1 MVTAPAPSG
10 PACPGET
17 PTATLGMEYFDQL
30 YADSADPWGFTTR
43 WYEARKYALSLALLP
58 AERYRDAFEPG
69 CSIGVL
75 TELLARRCDHLL
87 ACDGVAAAVREAT
100 ARTAQLPDVQVQR
113 AVIPDDWPPAQFDLI
128 VFSEILYYFAGDDL
142 ARVLRLGVSSLRPG
156 GTLLAV
162 HWRHPVAEYPRSG
175 DEVHQALAG
184 QAGLARL
191 VSHREPDLLAEVYIR
206 GEGQPRSV
214 AQAGGLA

>member
-1 MVTAPAPSG
+1 MVTAPV
-10 PACPGET
+10 T
-17 PTATLGMEYFDQL
+17 TLGMDYFDEL
-30 YADSADPWGFTTR
+30 YATSADPWGFTTR

-58 AERYRDAFEPG
+58 AKRYQNAFEPG

-75 TELLARRCDHLL
+75 TELLAPRCDRLL
-87 ACDGVAAAVREAT
+87 SWDGAAAAVRTAA
-100 ARTAQLPDVQVQR
+100 ARTAQLPQVQVQQ
-113 AVIPDDWPPAQFDLI
+113 AVIPGDWPPGKFDLI

-142 ARVLRLGVSSLRPG
+142 ARVLSLGVSALRPA

-191 VSHREPDLLAEVYIR
+191 SELREPDFLAEVYIR
-206 GEGQPRSV
+206 GAGQPRSV
-214 AQAGGLA
+214 AQASGLA